1 MTASKEKILRV
12 CEYCG
17 KSFYAL
23 KSTTRYCSKQ
33 CNSYAY
39 KAARRKEKIK
49 VAETMS
55 QRKASEK
62 SMSEILVKEF
72 LTIQEVAILL
82 GLSKQTIYNMV
93 YRGKLRASKITSRL
107 SFIRKRDID
116 YLVDSLPYTKQVSLA
131 SRPTSETTK
140 ELPVPEYYS
149 VKEIAEVHNT
159 YDTAIYEIAKK
170 TKISR
175 ISIQGRVYWN
185 KKEVDDYFAK
195 QTPDPT
201 ITEWMTV
208 MDIQQKYCMT
218 KTAVYS
224 FVNHNAIPRKMDGNY
239 VLYSKR
245 HVEIAKGES
254 VEDKLYYTIP
264 EAMRLYGLSQDQI
277 YKRIKKHGIKKVK
290 IGKYIKISKRDLE
303 KAIGKPTV
311 I

>member
-1 MTASKEKILRV
+1 MTASKERILKI

-39 KAARRKEKIK
+39 KAAKREEKVK
-49 VAETMS
+49 MAETMS
-55 QRKASEK
+55 HRKASEK
-62 SMSEILVKEF
+62 SMSEILMKEY

-82 GLSKQTIYNMV
+82 GLSRQTIYNMV
-93 YRGKLRASKITSRL
+93 YSGKLRASKITSRL
-107 SFIRKRDID
+107 SLIRKRDID
-116 YLVDSLPYTKQVSLA
+116 YLVDSLPYTTNKSA
-131 SRPTSETTK
+131 SKEAVYANR

-149 VKEIAEVHNT
+149 AKEIAEVHNT
-159 YDTAIYEIAKK
+159 YETAIYEIVKK
-170 TKISR
+170 VKISR

-185 KKEVDDYFAK
+185 KKEVDDYFAHLS
-195 QTPDPT
+195 PDPT
-201 ITEWMTV
+201 ISEWMTV

-224 FVNHNAIPRKMDGNY
+224 FVSHNAIPRKMEGNN

-245 HVEIAKGES
+245 HVQLAKGES
-254 VEDKLYYTIP
+254 VEDQLYYTIP
-264 EAMRLYGLSQDQI
+264 EAMKLYGLSQDQI
-277 YKRIKKHGIKKVK
+277 YKRIKKYAIEKVK

-303 KAIGKPTV
+303 KAIGKPKV